1 MRIKGFFAVPLSAAL
16 LLLGGCATQAVL
28 NGGPRDTE
36 PPKIVQSEP
45 ALEATSVSNPVIR
58 LRFDEY
64 VTLNSPTDS
73 VRITPAQ
80 QKAPNYQLKGKTLY
94 ITLRDSLLPNT
105 TYHIDMQGGVI
116 RDLNEGNPMPATSVV
131 FSTGE
136 GLDSCQLS
144 GIVKDAYTLQ
154 PVANACVLLYTQPE
168 DSCPMRNLSDFFTLT
183 DKQGAFSF
191 NHLPARPFKIYAVA
205 DKNFNRR
212 FDQSDEGVAF
222 LPDSITVIPE
232 AKGIADSNRR
242 QISLLMFTEK
252 PETTRFLSCSS
263 AEKGI
268 HKFAFNLPSDT
279 FMLQALD
286 KANPAF
292 HAEKSMQGDTVT
304 IYFFDTSRRS
314 VERFLLRFDNGSD
327 TVTLSPYGEPVGK
340 QRGQTYGGKSLE
352 YKAANKIEI
361 GLPLTITFQHP
372 LCSIDTTAF
381 HLTEISRKDKDT
393 QEVRDFR
400 ILWDTAQP
408 RLLTLD
414 YPLQS
419 RCDYRLLVKD
429 SACVAC
435 NGMHNDSINIS
446 FTIKGKKDYGQTLFR
461 IHFPITADYIVQ
473 LADDKN
479 NTRYEYL
486 LPSDSLTGDSAVVL
500 FPHVTEGK
508 YRLRIIADKNGNRRW
523 DTGKYLLHI
532 QPEPVYY
539 APKTFEV
546 KNRWTLE
553 ETIEATLK

>member
-205 DKNFNRR
+205 DKNFSRR

-252 PETTRFLSCSS
+252 PEKTRFLSCSS
-263 AEKGI
+263 TEKGI
-268 HKFAFNLPSDT
+268 HKFAFNIPTDT
-279 FMLQALD
+279 FLLQSLRDVTSGHLTERNAT
-286 KANPAF
+286 
-292 HAEKSMQGDTVT
+292 GDTV
-304 IYFFDTSRRS
+304 IAYFYDSTRNC
-314 VERFLLRFDNGSD
+314 EETFLLQHDGGTDTITLNLCGGGGKERDSIRKPLEHRENNKVEIGEKFTIRFHFPLRSADTAAFTLYEIRRKESD
-327 TVTLSPYGEPVGK
+327 TLKVEKFGILRDPE
-340 QRGQTYGGKSLE
+340 
-352 YKAANKIEI
+352 
-361 GLPLTITFQHP
+361 LPRQLQI
-372 LCSIDTTAF
+372 
-381 HLTEISRKDKDT
+381 
-393 QEVRDFR
+393 
-400 ILWDTAQP
+400 
-408 RLLTLD
+408 D
-414 YPLQS
+414 YPLRS
-419 RCDYRLLVKD
+419 RCDYLLIVAD
-429 SACVAC
+429 SSCVAW
-435 NGMHNDSINIS
+435 NGQYNDSLKLA
-446 FTIKGKKDYGQTLFR
+446 FTVKGKKEYGQLQLSLLLPDKR
-461 IHFPITADYIVQ
+461 DYLLQ
-473 LADDKN
+473 LTDTKYN
-479 NTRYEYL
+479 VRYEKSV
-486 LPSDSLTGDSAVVL
+486 PAASVTGDTL
-500 FPHVTEGK
+500 RITFPHLKEGD
-508 YRLRIIADKNGNRRW
+508 YRLRVIADDNGNGVW
-523 DTGKYLLHI
+523 DTGKYITH
-532 QPEPVYY
+532 QEPEQVFVN
-539 APKTFEV
+539 PKTWAI
-546 KNRWTLE
+546 KANWTIE
-553 ETIEATLK
+553 ETIEVIFK